1 MAPKWV
7 KTRQKKRGKRT
18 KKLKYKMIND
28 GGKGKRAAHREIKE
42 NKRMRRYDD

>member
-1 MAPKWV
+1 MGKDATKETREENKKKPKN
-7 KTRQKKRGKRT
+7 
-18 KKLKYKMIND
+18 KMIND